1 MIRVII
7 AITAKGKTL
16 CCLLFIYSQ
25 LKMFVCY
32 QVVHHNDGKIPS
44 RTAYVQF
51 SKLPEAINFCHQMN
65 QKNHEGNLDKE
76 KIAITYHFE
85 YVA

>member
-1 MIRVII
+1 VSEREKLSFALVFY
-7 AITAKGKTL
+7 L
-16 CCLLFIYSQ
+16 Q
-25 LKMFVCY
+25 QKMFVCF

-51 SKLPEAINFCHQMN
+51 SKLIEAISFCKQMN
-65 QKNHEGNLDKE
+65 EKNYDDNLSNE
-76 KIAITYHFE
+76 KIAVTYHFE